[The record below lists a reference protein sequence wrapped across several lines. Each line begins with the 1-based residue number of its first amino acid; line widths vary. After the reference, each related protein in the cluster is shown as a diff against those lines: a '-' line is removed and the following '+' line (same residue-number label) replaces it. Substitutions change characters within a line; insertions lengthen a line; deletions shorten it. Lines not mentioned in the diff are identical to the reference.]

1 MVEVT
6 DAIQN
11 ALVTIAVAF
20 ISGLS
25 VVAIAYLKVL
35 RDKALAA
42 VDQINNNTT
51 SQILNEAINKA
62 YMLVGNVVTSLEQ
75 EEKQAILEAI
85 TDGKVT
91 RDELNEL
98 KSIAIDRVVN
108 QLGTESVDILTDAF
122 GDLTQYIGDLVSSKV
137 YELKNS
143 NSAST
148 QA

>member
-122 GDLTQYIGDLVSSKV
+122 GDLTQYIGDLISSKV

>member
-42 VDQINNNTT
+42 VNQINNNTT

-62 YMLVGNVVTSLEQ
+62 YMLVSSVVTSLEQ
-75 EEKQAILEAI
+75 EEKQAILDAI
-85 TDGKVT
+85 ADGEVT
-91 RDELNEL
+91 KDELNKL
-98 KSIAIDRVVN
+98 KSIAIDKVVN
-108 QLGTESVDILTDAF
+108 QLGTESVNILADAF
-122 GDLTQYIGDLVSSKV
+122 GDITEYIGDLVSSKV
-137 YELKNS
+137 FELKLLK
-143 NSAST
+143 
-148 QA
+148 Q